1 MRYSRLIN
9 AEWIRLRRQPFVWIG
24 TLVLLYLAWN
34 RWGTSYSLSS
44 SYPHFSL
51 AHVSGLLYSQTN
63 WLAYSYWQLSVD
75 SLDSILCLSAIGAL
89 WVFDD
94 LRDNMLVEHYAR
106 YRGFPMRLL
115 LQRFSSLLVYCLL
128 IQVAYFILATIFQW
142 TIHGSLS
149 PDLTRAFPQVANLFL
164 YDLIFCFGGFVFTHL
179 WRNVLGGIL
188 TVVGLWWTW
197 ANVVQLSIQSWYSV
211 LPHWLSYA
219 IVALFPE
226 PNLYVIRVSS
236 STWEQTAVDRGA
248 QLPVVSGGTP
258 LPGFTY
264 GFNLHTGKQVLYL
277 PSNEIAVIILIIEGL
292 ILGFLT
298 SMALRVWLSRVI
310 LQQSRVH
317 GKLAIRTV
325 ILIASVSTMCG
336 VLLWLYVLAPL
347 LQSQSSHQFVVLANQ
362 TYTEVTESPGF
373 NNHLVVMRSPA
384 GTVSVRDIYIATVMY
399 YSPTYHSDQVI
410 LHRSLDNS
418 TRRRLLQYGY
428 NDLLYDEEIC
438 AAFAQIHPK
447 AWTQIANNT
456 SPPTNMYGMPSSFYN
471 ALAIAFQSHDLYPP
485 HLNVLASAVESWITD
500 RLNHE
505 FPGTTTQTI
514 NQRDQQSERQLS
526 TLEAR
531 GANLISAIPFSQIEQ
546 ELDR

>member
-1 MRYSRLIN
+1 MII

-197 ANVVQLSIQSWYSV
+197 TNVVQLSIQSWYSV

-219 IVALFPE
+219 IMALFPE
-226 PNLYVIRVSS
+226 PNLYVLRYSS
-236 STWEQTAVDRGA
+236 SSWEQAAVGRGA
-248 QLPVVSGGTP
+248 QLAVISSGTP
-258 LPGFTY
+258 LPGDMY
-264 GFNLHTGKQVLYL
+264 GFNALSRQAVLYL
-277 PSNEIAVIILIIEGL
+277 PSNEMAIMILVIEGL
-292 ILGFLT
+292 LLIFLI
-298 SMALRVWLSRVI
+298 SVVLRVWLRRVI
-310 LQQSRVH
+310 LKQSRTH
-317 GKLAIRTV
+317 GKLPFRNIV
-325 ILIASVSTMCG
+325 LIGSVSAMCG
-336 VLLWLYVLAPL
+336 VLLWLYVLTPL
-347 LQSQSSHQFVVLANQ
+347 LQTQSSHTFVMLANQ
-362 TYTEVTESPGF
+362 TYTEVTESPGIH
-373 NNHLVVMRSPA
+373 NHLVVMRSPA
-384 GTVSVRDIYIATVMY
+384 GTVSVRDIYIATIMY
-399 YSPTYHSDQVI
+399 YSPTYQSDQVI
-410 LHRSLDNS
+410 LHKSLENG
-418 TRRRLLQYGY
+418 TRMLLLQDGY
-428 NDLLYDEEIC
+428 NALLDDEEIC
-438 AAFAQIHPK
+438 AAFSRIHPK
-447 AWTQIANNT
+447 AWGQIADNT
-456 SPPTNMYGMPSSFYN
+456 SPPTNMYGMPSSFYI
-471 ALAIAFQSHDLYPP
+471 ALAAAFQSHHLYPP
-485 HLNVLASAVESWITD
+485 RLDILDNAVGSWIAD
-500 RLNHE
+500 RLNQE

-514 NQRDQQSERQLS
+514 NQRDQLFERQLKRLK
-526 TLEAR
+526 TE
-531 GANLISAIPFSQIEQ
+531 GAKLISPIPFSQIEQ